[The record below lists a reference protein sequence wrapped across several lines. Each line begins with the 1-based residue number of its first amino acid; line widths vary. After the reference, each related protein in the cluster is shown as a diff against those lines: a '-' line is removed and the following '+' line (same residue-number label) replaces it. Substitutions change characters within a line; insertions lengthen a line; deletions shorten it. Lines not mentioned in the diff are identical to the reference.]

1 MRIFRRLAVCKELI
15 MQELPTRMCHASTLL
30 RLNDGTILCSWFGGS
45 REGAADVGIWLA
57 RHSSSGWQ
65 KPLLRASGTAAHWN
79 PVLALIDTR
88 IMLFYKVGAHIK
100 SWQTWV
106 IESCDNG
113 SSWSQPRQLVDG
125 DTSGGRG
132 PVRNKLLQLANGR
145 LLAGGSTEQG
155 IWQAFVDTSEDGGR
169 SWQKSQ
175 PIMITGLRSSGER
188 TVARDKSAIPVSEQS
203 FYGRGVIQPA
213 LWSSDSGMLH
223 MLLRSTEGSL
233 YRSDSEDS
241 GQSWSSAYAIDF
253 PNNNSGIDL
262 VLSKADGALY
272 LVCNPVADNWGQRS
286 PLSLFRSADNG
297 RSWVKLLDLD
307 SGDGEFSYPAIIE
320 ASGTLYI
327 TYTYQR
333 QNIAFWQVPI
343 DEVCRGVIV

>member
-1 MRIFRRLAVCKELI
+1 
-15 MQELPTRMCHASTLL
+15 
-30 RLNDGTILCSWFGGS
+30 
-45 REGAADVGIWLA
+45 
-57 RHSSSGWQ
+57 
-65 KPLLRASGTAAHWN
+65 
-79 PVLALIDTR
+79 
-88 IMLFYKVGAHIK
+88 
-100 SWQTWV
+100 
-106 IESCDNG
+106 
-113 SSWSQPRQLVDG
+113 
-125 DTSGGRG
+125 
-132 PVRNKLLQLANGR
+132 
-145 LLAGGSTEQG
+145 
-155 IWQAFVDTSEDGGR
+155 
-169 SWQKSQ
+169 
-175 PIMITGLRSSGER
+175 MITGLRSSGER

-262 VLSKADGALY
+262 VLSKDDGALY

-286 PLSLFRSADNG
+286 PLSLFRSADNS

-343 DEVCRGVIV
+343 DEVCRGVMV